1 MGLYV
6 HGDLPLD
13 GLGIEDDFAGFGA
26 SEPLGSEWWIGFS
39 PELKYN
45 IGMWILGEAGR
56 QGLPAIW
63 DNRVETVE
71 PFLRSFDRAVEDG
84 GGFVVGTACY
94 CPPTA
99 PGGASQRV
107 MSDRPCPAGSGGVGG
122 TPVSE
127 LTAAQIAA
135 RLRETQRRERMTL
148 TKKIPK
154 ISVTLPRDATG
165 VIGHVANAAG
175 VAIGGATITV
185 GPPAG
190 TMARFG
196 STKSTVTAADG
207 TFAVAIAPGTYDVV
221 VSAAGYDGGTIAG
234 VVVPTSGQVDLGLVG
249 LESVPDEFKP
259 SDIGPGDEFKT
270 GNIVEVATP
279 WYKKRWVWAVA
290 GGVVLL
296 GGVAI
301 VAARRRP

>member
-1 MGLYV
+1 MGVYV
-6 HGDLPLD
+6 RGSLPLD
-13 GLGIEDDFAGFGA
+13 GLAFDDDFAGFGVA
-26 SEPLGSEWWIGFS
+26 EAIGSEWWIGFS

-71 PFLRSFDRAVEDG
+71 PFLRSFDRAAEDG

-99 PGGASQRV
+99 PGGASLRV
-107 MSDRPCPAGSGGVGG
+107 MSDQPCPAGSGGVGG

-127 LTAAQIAA
+127 LTAAEIAA
-135 RLRETQRRERMTL
+135 RLAETKRRERMTL

-154 ISVTLPRDATG
+154 VSVTLPREATG
-165 VIGHVANAAG
+165 MIGRVANAAG
-175 VAIGGATITV
+175 VVIGGATITI

-207 TFAVAIAPGTYDVV
+207 TFAVAIAPGTYDV
-221 VSAAGYDGGTIAG
+221 SIAATGYDGGTIAG
-234 VVVPTSGQVDLGLVG
+234 VVVPTSGKVDLGLIG
-249 LESVPDEFKP
+249 LDVVV
-259 SDIGPGDEFKT
+259 DEFKT
-270 GNIVEVATP
+270 SDIVPGDEVATP
-279 WYKKRWVWAVA
+279 WYKKWQVWVIA

-296 GGVAI
+296 GGVAVV
-301 VAARRRP
+301 VARGRA